1 MGLAARLAVALFC
14 VAILAACL
22 GGAPSQAAKKQA
34 TASAVSTPPSASSPE
49 PTLPSVTPGAVA
61 GPSACAGQLVTDAAG
76 LKQALAAAIPG
87 TVIALAP
94 GIYPGRFVASVS
106 GTASEPITLCGG
118 RDAIIDG
125 GAIKSGYAFH
135 VSGASWWNLV
145 GFAVRGGQ
153 KGVVTDH
160 ASHVLISGL
169 YVHDV
174 GDEAIHLRAMSTDNT
189 VEGVTVRNTGLH
201 NAKFGEGIYV
211 GSANSNWCLYTACG
225 PDTSDRNVIRNCDI
239 SQTTAENID
248 IKEGTTGGMVVGN
261 RLSGEGMI
269 ASAATAWLNAKG
281 NQWTITDNAG
291 RLSLKDGFQV
301 HQVAAGWGVANIFRG
316 NHAEVDGPGYGFY
329 VQRVSLATT
338 LGCDNTAVGAALGL
352 SNTRCTT

>member
-1 MGLAARLAVALFC
+1 M
-14 VAILAACL
+14 
-22 GGAPSQAAKKQA
+22 
-34 TASAVSTPPSASSPE
+34 
-49 PTLPSVTPGAVA
+49 
-61 GPSACAGQLVTDAAG
+61 
-76 LKQALAAAIPG
+76 
-87 TVIALAP
+87 
-94 GIYPGRFVASVS
+94 
-106 GTASEPITLCGG
+106 
-118 RDAIIDG
+118 
-125 GAIKSGYAFH
+125 
-135 VSGASWWNLV
+135 
-145 GFAVRGGQ
+145 
-153 KGVVTDH
+153 
-160 ASHVLISGL
+160 
-169 YVHDV
+169 
-174 GDEAIHLRAMSTDNT
+174 
-189 VEGVTVRNTGLH
+189 
-201 NAKFGEGIYV
+201 
-211 GSANSNWCLYTACG
+211 
-225 PDTSDRNVIRNCDI
+225 IRNCDI

>member
-1 MGLAARLAVALFC
+1 V
-14 VAILAACL
+14 
-22 GGAPSQAAKKQA
+22 
-34 TASAVSTPPSASSPE
+34 VSP
-49 PTLPSVTPGAVA
+49 
-61 GPSACAGQLVTDAAG
+61 
-76 LKQALAAAIPG
+76 
-87 TVIALAP
+87 IALAP

-189 VEGVTVRNTGLH
+189 VEVEKDVPRLASGVDDDNRVDGMGITAPHHMRDVDSLPCHRFQDE
-201 NAKFGEGIYV
+201 AGELVMAEHGGI
-211 GSANSNWCLYTACG
+211 GARSTQTCG
-225 PDTSDRNVIRNCDI
+225 RDERGG
-239 SQTTAENID
+239 SQT
-248 IKEGTTGGMVVGN
+248 
-261 RLSGEGMI
+261 
-269 ASAATAWLNAKG
+269 
-281 NQWTITDNAG
+281 
-291 RLSLKDGFQV
+291 
-301 HQVAAGWGVANIFRG
+301 
-316 NHAEVDGPGYGFY
+316 
-329 VQRVSLATT
+329 
-338 LGCDNTAVGAALGL
+338 AALAFSMQHPRLGISRRISL
-352 SNTRCTT
+352 YVEQVIHC